1 MIWRILYYITRF
13 TLYCMAVPLFRFT
26 AHGMSHIPERGRI
39 ILASNHAS
47 NLDPLFVGVAA
58 PRRINYLAKK
68 ELFSNR
74 LFGFI
79 LRKICS
85 ALPVD
90 RDQMD
95 RTTLREIFRLLEH
108 EEMMLVFPEG
118 TRTHDG
124 KLGEAKLGVGLIAH
138 HARATVI
145 PAYVRGSYEILPR
158 HAKRIHLN
166 RCAVSF
172 GPPVELDAL
181 YRQGKSKEVY
191 KRIGDRIMEG
201 IRKLE
206 ESSRQAV

>member
-1 MIWRILYYITRF
+1 
-13 TLYCMAVPLFRFT
+13 MAVPLFRFT
-26 AHGMSHIPERGRI
+26 AHGMRHIPERGRI

-124 KLGEAKLGVGLIAH
+124 RLGEAKLGVGLIAH
-138 HARATVI
+138 HAKATVI

-166 RCAVSF
+166 RCVVSF

-191 KRIGDRIMEG
+191 KRIGDRIMES
-201 IRKLE
+201 IRRLE
-206 ESSRQAV
+206 ESSRQTV

>member
-1 MIWRILYYITRF
+1 
-13 TLYCMAVPLFRFT
+13 MAVPLFRFT
-26 AHGMSHIPERGRI
+26 AHGMRHIPERGRI

-124 KLGEAKLGVGLIAH
+124 RLGEAKLGVGLIAH

-166 RCAVSF
+166 RCSVSF

-191 KRIGDRIMEG
+191 KRIGDRIMES
-201 IRKLE
+201 IRRLE

>member
-1 MIWRILYYITRF
+1 MIWRACYYIIRF
-13 TLYCMAVPLFRFT
+13 LLHCMAVPLFRFT
-26 AHGMSHIPERGRI
+26 AEGIGNIPATGPI

-47 NLDPLFVGVAA
+47 NLDPLFIGVAA
-58 PRRINYLAKK
+58 PRFIHYLAKK
-68 ELFSNR
+68 ELFSNPV
-74 LFGFI
+74 FEFV
-79 LRKICS
+79 LRKICG

-90 RDQMD
+90 RDQID
-95 RTTLREIFRLLEH
+95 RTTLREVFALLERR
-108 EEMMLVFPEG
+108 EMLLVFPEG

-124 KLGEAKLGVGLIAH
+124 RLGEAKLGVGLIAH

-191 KRIGDRIMEG
+191 KRIGDRIMES
-201 IRKLE
+201 IRRLE
-206 ESSRQAV
+206 ESSRQTV

>member
-26 AHGMSHIPERGRI
+26 AHGMRHIPERGRI

-124 KLGEAKLGVGLIAH
+124 RLGEAKLGVGLIAH
-138 HARATVI
+138 HARSTVI

-191 KRIGDRIMEG
+191 KRIGDRIMES
-201 IRKLE
+201 IRRLE

>member
-1 MIWRILYYITRF
+1 
-13 TLYCMAVPLFRFT
+13 MAVPLFRFT
-26 AHGMSHIPERGRI
+26 AHGMRHIPERGRI

-124 KLGEAKLGVGLIAH
+124 RLGEAKLGVGLIAH

-191 KRIGDRIMEG
+191 KRIGDRIMES
-201 IRKLE
+201 IRRLE

>member
-26 AHGMSHIPERGRI
+26 AHGMRHIPERGRI

-124 KLGEAKLGVGLIAH
+124 RLGEAKLGVGLIAH
-138 HARATVI
+138 HAKATVI

-191 KRIGDRIMEG
+191 KLIGDRIMES
-201 IRKLE
+201 IRRLE

>member
-26 AHGMSHIPERGRI
+26 AHGMRHIPERGRI

-108 EEMMLVFPEG
+108 EEMLLVFPEG

-138 HARATVI
+138 HAKATVI

-191 KRIGDRIMEG
+191 KRIGDRIMES
-201 IRKLE
+201 IRRLE

>member
-1 MIWRILYYITRF
+1 
-13 TLYCMAVPLFRFT
+13 MAVPLFRFT
-26 AHGMSHIPERGRI
+26 AHGMRHIPERGRI

-124 KLGEAKLGVGLIAH
+124 RLGEAKLGVGLIAH
-138 HARATVI
+138 HAKATVI

-191 KRIGDRIMEG
+191 KRIGDRIMES
-201 IRKLE
+201 IRRLE

>member
-26 AHGMSHIPERGRI
+26 AHGMRHIPERGRI

-124 KLGEAKLGVGLIAH
+124 RLGEAKLGVGLIAH
-138 HARATVI
+138 HAKATVI

-166 RCAVSF
+166 RCEVSF

-191 KRIGDRIMEG
+191 KRIGDRIMES
-201 IRKLE
+201 IRRLE

>member
-26 AHGMSHIPERGRI
+26 AHGMRHIPERGRI

-124 KLGEAKLGVGLIAH
+124 RLGEAKLGVGLIAH

-191 KRIGDRIMEG
+191 KRIGDRIMES
-201 IRKLE
+201 IRRLE

>member
-26 AHGMSHIPERGRI
+26 AHGMRHIPERGRI

-124 KLGEAKLGVGLIAH
+124 RLGEAKLGVGLIAH
-138 HARATVI
+138 HAKATVI

-191 KRIGDRIMEG
+191 KRIGDRIMDS
-201 IRKLE
+201 IRRLE
-206 ESSRQAV
+206 ESSRRAV

>member
-26 AHGMSHIPERGRI
+26 AHGMRHIPERGRI

-124 KLGEAKLGVGLIAH
+124 RLGEAKLGVGLIAH

-172 GPPVELDAL
+172 GPPVELDGL

-191 KRIGDRIMEG
+191 KLIGDRIMES
-201 IRKLE
+201 IRRLE

>member
-1 MIWRILYYITRF
+1 MIWRACYYIIRF
-13 TLYCMAVPLFRFT
+13 LLHCMAVPLFRFT
-26 AHGMSHIPERGRI
+26 AEGIGNIPATGPI

-47 NLDPLFVGVAA
+47 NLDPLFIGVAA
-58 PRRINYLAKK
+58 PRFIHYLAKK
-68 ELFSNR
+68 ELFSNPV
-74 LFGFI
+74 FEFV
-79 LRKICS
+79 LRKICG

-95 RTTLREIFRLLEH
+95 RTTLREVFALLERR
-108 EEMMLVFPEG
+108 ETLLIFPEG

-124 KLGEAKLGVGLIAH
+124 RLGEAKLGVGLIAH

-191 KRIGDRIMEG
+191 KLIGDRIMES
-201 IRKLE
+201 IRRLE

>member
-1 MIWRILYYITRF
+1 
-13 TLYCMAVPLFRFT
+13 MAVPLFRFT
-26 AHGMSHIPERGRI
+26 AHGMRHIPERGRI

-124 KLGEAKLGVGLIAH
+124 RLGEAKLGVGLIAH

-145 PAYVRGSYEILPR
+145 PAFVRGSYEILPR

-191 KRIGDRIMEG
+191 KRIGDRIMES
-201 IRKLE
+201 IRRLE

>member
-26 AHGMSHIPERGRI
+26 AHGMRHIPERGRI

-124 KLGEAKLGVGLIAH
+124 RLGEAKLGVGLIAH
-138 HARATVI
+138 HAKATVI

-166 RCAVSF
+166 RCVVSF

-191 KRIGDRIMEG
+191 KRIGDRIMES
-201 IRKLE
+201 IRRLE

>member
-13 TLYCMAVPLFRFT
+13 TLYCMAVSLFRFT
-26 AHGMSHIPERGRI
+26 AHGMRHIPERGCI

-124 KLGEAKLGVGLIAH
+124 RLGEAKLGVGLIAH
-138 HARATVI
+138 HAKATVI

-191 KRIGDRIMEG
+191 KRIGDRIMES
-201 IRKLE
+201 IRRLE

>member
-26 AHGMSHIPERGRI
+26 AHGMRHIPERGRI

-90 RDQMD
+90 RDQMN

-124 KLGEAKLGVGLIAH
+124 RLGEAKLGVGLIAH

-145 PAYVRGSYEILPR
+145 PGYVRGSYEILPR

-191 KRIGDRIMEG
+191 KRIGDMIMES
-201 IRKLE
+201 IRRLE

>member
-26 AHGMSHIPERGRI
+26 AHGMRHIPERGRI

-124 KLGEAKLGVGLIAH
+124 RLGEAKLGVGLIAH
-138 HARATVI
+138 HAKATVI

-191 KRIGDRIMEG
+191 KRIGDRIMES
-201 IRKLE
+201 IRRLE

>member
-1 MIWRILYYITRF
+1 
-13 TLYCMAVPLFRFT
+13 MAVPLFRFT
-26 AHGMSHIPERGRI
+26 AHGMRHIPERGRI

-124 KLGEAKLGVGLIAH
+124 RLGEAKLGVGLIAH
-138 HARATVI
+138 HAKATVI

-166 RCAVSF
+166 RCVVSF

-191 KRIGDRIMEG
+191 KRIGDRIMES
-201 IRKLE
+201 IRRLE

>member
-13 TLYCMAVPLFRFT
+13 TLYCMAVSLFRFT
-26 AHGMSHIPERGRI
+26 AHGMRHIPERGCI

-90 RDQMD
+90 RDHMD

-108 EEMMLVFPEG
+108 EEMLLVFPEG

-124 KLGEAKLGVGLIAH
+124 RLGEAKLGVGLIAH

-145 PAYVRGSYEILPR
+145 PAYIQGSYDILPR
-158 HAKRIHLN
+158 DAKRIHLH
-166 RCAVSF
+166 RCRVYF
-172 GPPVELDAL
+172 GPPIALDDL
-181 YRQGKSKEVY
+181 YEEDKTKEVY
-191 KRIGDRIMEG
+191 KRIGGRIMES
-201 IRKLE
+201 IQKLADA
-206 ESSRQAV
+206 SPHAP

>member
-1 MIWRILYYITRF
+1 MIWRACYYIIRF
-13 TLYCMAVPLFRFT
+13 LLHCMAVPLFRFT
-26 AHGMSHIPERGRI
+26 AEGIGNIPATGPI

-47 NLDPLFVGVAA
+47 NLDPLFIGVAA
-58 PRRINYLAKK
+58 PRFIHYLAKK
-68 ELFSNR
+68 ELFSNPV
-74 LFGFI
+74 FEFV
-79 LRKICS
+79 LRKICG

-95 RTTLREIFRLLEH
+95 RTTLREVFALLQRR
-108 EEMMLVFPEG
+108 EMLLVFPEG

-124 KLGEAKLGVGLIAH
+124 RLGEAKLGVGLIAH

-191 KRIGDRIMEG
+191 KRIGDRIMES
-201 IRKLE
+201 IRRLE

>member
-1 MIWRILYYITRF
+1 MIWSILYYITRF
-13 TLYCMAVPLFRFT
+13 TLYCMAVPFFGFT
-26 AHGMSHIPERGRI
+26 AHGVRNIPERGRI

-108 EEMMLVFPEG
+108 EETMLVFPEG

-124 KLGEAKLGVGLIAH
+124 RLGEAKLGVGLIAH

-145 PAYVRGSYEILPR
+145 PAYVRGSYDILPR
-158 HAKRIHLN
+158 HAKRIRLS
-166 RCAVSF
+166 RCAVWF
-172 GPPVELDAL
+172 GSPVDLDEL

-201 IRKLE
+201 IRRLE
-206 ESSRQAV
+206 ERSRQAD